1 MKEFI
6 FITSEGNTI
15 SPNGKCVENM
25 QVLGTA
31 NGETKNRAIENLLNE
46 NQWITD
52 YGFNLDEILGYE
64 LNIA

>member
-6 FITSEGNTI
+6 FITSEGDTI
-15 SPNGKCVENM
+15 SPTGKSVENM

-31 NGETKNRAIENLLNE
+31 NGETKNKAKENLLKE

-64 LNIA
+64 LHIA